1 MKRGTSAEVVFF
13 GKLPSRGDFVRNR
26 DGDHGI
32 DRIDRWLTQGL
43 ERLARE
49 PRWKE
54 VYDSAPQASFAFLGP
69 RNRQVLAGNLTA
81 GTDASGRRFPFV
93 MAARFEVD
101 SPQAFLPRA
110 PLALQDLWQQL
121 ATFSDAAFQADDA
134 VPTLNQAGAARPE
147 VRTDASAHDV
157 HWHRLLSDTTLG
169 RLQHQ
174 LQLADAAVDLRLTLP
189 GLGYLLQPVPA
200 SGVHALERG
209 VRLPLPAALPLQM
222 PCAALWM
229 DLIGPFIE
237 RGDFEVA
244 LFLPRRARWM
254 APCVAISFSGNSPAM
269 LHALLDP
276 QQINEHFIDL
286 RAPEWAAH
294 AAEGGPH
301 AARLGAY
308 LQQPEL
314 SMAVLRRTFFE
325 TFIGTRP

>member
-1 MKRGTSAEVVFF
+1 MKRSTAAEVVFF

-26 DGDHGI
+26 DGDAGI
-32 DRIDRWLTQGL
+32 DRIDRWLTHGL

-54 VYDSAPQASFAFLGP
+54 IYDSAPQASFAFLGP

-101 SPQAFLPRA
+101 APQAFLPRA
-110 PLALQDLWQQL
+110 PLALNGLWQLL
-121 ATFSDAAFQADDA
+121 AGYSDTAFSAVDA
-134 VPTLNQAGAARPE
+134 VPPLNQAGAARPE
-147 VRTDASAHDV
+147 VVSDPSAHDAQ
-157 HWHRLLSDTTLG
+157 WHRLLSDTTLG
-169 RLQHQ
+169 RLQQQ

-189 GLGYLLQPVPA
+189 GLGFLLQPVPS
-200 SGVHALERG
+200 SGLHALERG
-209 VRLPLPAALPLQM
+209 VRLPLPAAAPLQI
-222 PCAALWM
+222 PCAALWL

-237 RGDFEVA
+237 RSDFEVA
-244 LFLPRRARWM
+244 LFLPRHARWM

-286 RAPEWAAH
+286 RAPGWAAQ
-294 AAEGGPH
+294 AAQEGPR
-301 AARLGAY
+301 AARLAAY
-308 LQQPEL
+308 LQQGEL
-314 SMAVLRRTFFE
+314 SLAVIRRAFLE
-325 TFIGTRP
+325 TFTGARP

>member
-147 VRTDASAHDV
+147 VCTDASAHDA

-174 LQLADAAVDLRLTLP
+174 LQLADAAVDLRLT
-189 GLGYLLQPVPA
+189 
-200 SGVHALERG
+200 
-209 VRLPLPAALPLQM
+209 LPAALPLQM

-294 AAEGGPH
+294 AAESGPH